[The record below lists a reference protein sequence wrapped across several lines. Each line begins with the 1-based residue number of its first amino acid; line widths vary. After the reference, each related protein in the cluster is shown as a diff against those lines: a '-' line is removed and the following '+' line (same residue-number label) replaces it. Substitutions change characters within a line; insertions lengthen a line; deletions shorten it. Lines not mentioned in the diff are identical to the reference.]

1 MRKVLLLSIM
11 LGWVVVAQY
20 MSWHENSD
28 VLVVH
33 ERIADNP
40 VDRYV
45 PSAEPVG
52 TVIVAHGFSA
62 NKTLMKQWG
71 YSLARQ
77 GFDVFIY
84 DQPGHGQHA
93 KTLPSLRS
101 GLAENPLGRN
111 LQAIASQLLQEGRAQ
126 PGRLALV
133 GHSMG
138 STAAVSAALQDER
151 LGPVV
156 AISLGTSDVPPD
168 QPADLLL
175 VAAERDTPSVLRV
188 VQSLDRPVEMVGG
201 RNHITVI
208 FDQDVMNLAAR
219 WIHERFGT
227 SGPAAG
233 DPTSVWV
240 WIGLA
245 MAGAVGLVLAVGHLL
260 APEESG
266 AGATPLPVVPLTA
279 LATMGVAAFSA
290 VLAGAFVRV
299 PGLGLAVADYLVV
312 YFLVMAAV
320 FGALRW
326 VWPREFAFHLAPEG
340 EPFIVSLLR
349 GVGLFLAYAGGIGV
363 VIHMNLSYF
372 VPSMPRLLPLTV
384 LFLVTWLFLLQEDA
398 MKRGMNGWVAAIIG
412 LLSRGI
418 IMATW
423 LGAAALPN
431 PPMFLPITIP
441 VAGTLLIG
449 LELIGLALRHWR
461 FASGSIA
468 TFQALVLAWSMAAS
482 FPLV

>member
-1 MRKVLLLSIM
+1 MRKVLLLFFT

-20 MSWHENSD
+20 MSWRGNSD
-28 VLVVH
+28 VQVVH
-33 ERIADNP
+33 ERVAGNP

-45 PSAEPVG
+45 PPAGPAGV
-52 TVIVAHGFSA
+52 VVVAHGFAA
-62 NKTLMKQWG
+62 NKTMMKQWG
-71 YSLARQ
+71 FLLARQ
-77 GFDVFIY
+77 GFDVYIY
-84 DQPGHGQHA
+84 DQPGHGQHPQA
-93 KTLPSLRS
+93 LPSSRAALS
-101 GLAENPLGRN
+101 DNPLGKN
-111 LQAIASQLLQEGRAQ
+111 LHAIADQLLREGRAE
-126 PGRLALV
+126 PGKLALI

-138 STAAVSAALQDER
+138 STTAVSAALQDQR
-151 LGPVV
+151 LGPVI
-156 AISLGTSDVPPD
+156 AISLGTSALPPD

-175 VAAERDTPSVLRV
+175 VAAERDTPAVLRG
-188 VQSLDRPVEMVGG
+188 VQSLGRPVEMVDG

-208 FDQDVMNLAAR
+208 FDQNVMSLAAR

-227 SGPAAG
+227 SAPVVGTPNS
-233 DPTSVWV
+233 PWL

-245 MAGAVGLVLAVGHLL
+245 MAGAVGLVLAVGYLL

-266 AGATPLPVVPLTA
+266 AGASPLPVHPLTA

-326 VWPREFAFHLAPEG
+326 VWPREFAFNLAPEG
-340 EPFIVSLLR
+340 EPFILSLLR
-349 GVGLFLAYAGGIGV
+349 GIGLFLAYAGGIGV

-372 VPSMPRLLPLTV
+372 VPSISRLLPLSI
-384 LFLVTWLFLLQEDA
+384 LFLVTWAFLLQEEA
-398 MKRGMNGWVAAIIG
+398 MKQGMNRWIAVFIG
-412 LLSRGI
+412 LLGRGI

-431 PPMFLPITIP
+431 PPAFLPITIP

-449 LELIGLALRHWR
+449 LELIGLVLRHWR
-461 FASGSIA
+461 FAAGSVA

-482 FPLV
+482 FPQV